1 MGSSL
6 LMSGGAEFGEVILV
20 GAKIGGQLD
29 MSGSKFTGKLNMEAA
44 EIGGYLLMSDGQF
57 DEPVSLIFATIDSGL
72 NLSGAT
78 VASLDMTGTRVN
90 GELHLGSGN
99 SPAVAWRENSRLILR
114 NTVVE
119 ALQDREESWKGVQLE
134 LDGFTY
140 SRLGGFGAEAGRDLA
155 SRKAQWFIDWL
166 AKDES
171 FSPQPYQQLAS
182 VLRAAGQTTKANAVL
197 YAGRERERGE
207 AQGRKRL
214 GMTMLSFKWL
224 VMTMLMVTIGYG
236 LGGRY
241 FRALWWVAGFVLL
254 GLAIL
259 SVVPWP
265 ADIPQSKDI
274 FWIFACS
281 LDLLLPIVEL
291 NKEHST
297 FVMETLGSAP
307 ATAWVKYYFYV
318 HKIVGWVL
326 GSFLIAG
333 LAGLTQK

>member
-1 MGSSL
+1 M
-6 LMSGGAEFGEVILV
+6 
-20 GAKIGGQLD
+20 
-29 MSGSKFTGKLNMEAA
+29 
-44 EIGGYLLMSDGQF
+44 
-57 DEPVSLIFATIDSGL
+57 
-72 NLSGAT
+72 
-78 VASLDMTGTRVN
+78 
-90 GELHLGSGN
+90 
-99 SPAVAWRENSRLILR
+99 
-114 NTVVE
+114 
-119 ALQDREESWKGVQLE
+119 
-134 LDGFTY
+134 
-140 SRLGGFGAEAGRDLA
+140 A
-155 SRKAQWFIDWL
+155 SRRAQWFIDWL
-166 AKDES
+166 AKDKS

-207 AQGRKRL
+207 AQGFKCL
-214 GMTMLSFKWL
+214 GMTMLSFKRL
-224 VMTMLMVTIGYG
+224 GMTMLKVTIGYG

-259 SVVPWP
+259 SVAPWL

-291 NKEHST
+291 NKEHSE

-318 HKIVGWVL
+318 HKVVGWVL
-326 GSFLIAG
+326 GFFLMAG

>member
-1 MGSSL
+1 M
-6 LMSGGAEFGEVILV
+6 
-20 GAKIGGQLD
+20 
-29 MSGSKFTGKLNMEAA
+29 
-44 EIGGYLLMSDGQF
+44 
-57 DEPVSLIFATIDSGL
+57 
-72 NLSGAT
+72 
-78 VASLDMTGTRVN
+78 
-90 GELHLGSGN
+90 
-99 SPAVAWRENSRLILR
+99 
-114 NTVVE
+114 
-119 ALQDREESWKGVQLE
+119 
-134 LDGFTY
+134 
-140 SRLGGFGAEAGRDLA
+140 A

-171 FSPQPYQQLAS
+171 FSPQPYQQLAD

-207 AQGRKRL
+207 APRR
-214 GMTMLSFKWL
+214 TRL
-224 VMTMLMVTIGYG
+224 VMTLLMVTIGYG

-241 FRALWWVAGFVLL
+241 FLALLWVAGFVLS
-254 GLAIL
+254 GFAIL
-259 SVVPWP
+259 SVAPWL

-274 FWIFACS
+274 FWILACS

-291 NKEHST
+291 NKEHSE

-318 HKIVGWVL
+318 HKIIGWVL